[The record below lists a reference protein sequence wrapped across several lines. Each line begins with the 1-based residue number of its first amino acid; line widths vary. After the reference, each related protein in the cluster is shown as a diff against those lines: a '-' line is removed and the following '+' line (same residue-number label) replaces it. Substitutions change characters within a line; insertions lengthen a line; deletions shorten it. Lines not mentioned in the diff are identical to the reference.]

1 MQRTGVLHRDDN
13 LGHARLG
20 GVTKTQGEKGKAK

>member
-1 MQRTGVLHRDDN
+1 MQRTGVLHR
-13 LGHARLG
+13 GHTSGTRFD